1 MCTYNICPPY
11 RYSMNFWTLL
21 NICISGGM
29 LGIDVVTC
37 SHCFCPVALNGP
49 CSSLCCKYGA
59 PHSWT
64 HMGMPVVKVR
74 QRAGHSGLSPVSPA
88 RLQAQEPYAS
98 PGPKAVPAA
107 WAPTHH
113 EGCGCL
119 CSHPG
124 LAVSSSHTALLSGKD
139 SFSLPSLYRV
149 PRHAKYCS
157 SDYAHNAHQAPL
169 LVCFN
174 NLYWYPSMLEKQ
186 AWLVLIF
193 ISLFLHKVYIFQR
206 KGVLFINTCK
216 YNIVSLLK
224 CLSSC
229 VEGCFFEN
237 WSISHKIL
245 VYNDV
250 ML

>member
-1 MCTYNICPPY
+1 MPAQAPRPSLLHGHPHTMRAVAAFAATQGWLWAAPILLYCLGRTAS
-11 RYSMNFWTLL
+11 RY
-21 NICISGGM
+21 
-29 LGIDVVTC
+29 
-37 SHCFCPVALNGP
+37 
-49 CSSLCCKYGA
+49 
-59 PHSWT
+59 
-64 HMGMPVVKVR
+64 
-74 QRAGHSGLSPVSPA
+74 
-88 RLQAQEPYAS
+88 
-98 PGPKAVPAA
+98 
-107 WAPTHH
+107 
-113 EGCGCL
+113 
-119 CSHPG
+119 
-124 LAVSSSHTALLSGKD
+124 LLSTGFPGVR
-139 SFSLPSLYRV
+139 STAVVIMLIMHIRQ
-149 PRHAKYCS
+149 C
-157 SDYAHNAHQAPL
+157 APL

-186 AWLVLIF
+186 AWLVFIF

-216 YNIVSLLK
+216 YNISLLK